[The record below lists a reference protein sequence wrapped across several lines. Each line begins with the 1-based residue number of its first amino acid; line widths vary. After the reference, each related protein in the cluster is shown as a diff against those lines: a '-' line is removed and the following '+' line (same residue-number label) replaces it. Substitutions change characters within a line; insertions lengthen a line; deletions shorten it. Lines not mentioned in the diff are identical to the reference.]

1 MRKGISFLVIIS
13 VMLIGVCSAGA
24 GEVALIDMKR
34 VILQSDAGKAAGLDL
49 QNFIEGK
56 KVQRQEMEGKLQKM
70 QADLKKQAPVL
81 TESAYKEKEL
91 AYQKEYRDY
100 KRFIEDTNAEMKLKD
115 QELSQKLIPE
125 VLKVAE
131 TVGKKGGYVCIMD
144 IGSGGIVYFSREH
157 DITKQVIEE
166 YNRVYKAKK

>member
-1 MRKGISFLVIIS
+1 MRKGISFLVVIS
-13 VMLIGVCSAGA
+13 VILLGAYSAGA
-24 GEVALIDMKR
+24 GEIGLIDMKK

-49 QNFIEGK
+49 KGFIEGK
-56 KVQRQEMEGKLQKM
+56 KVQRQELEGQLQKM
-70 QADLKKQAPVL
+70 QADLKKQVSVL
-81 TESAYKEKEL
+81 PETAYKEKEL

-115 QELSQKLIPE
+115 QELSRKLIPE

-144 IGSGGIVYFSREH
+144 IGSGGIVYYSKEN
-157 DITKQVIEE
+157 DITSKVVEE

>member
-1 MRKGISFLVIIS
+1 MVVSFILMGI
-13 VMLIGVCSAGA
+13 CSAGA
-24 GEVALIDMKR
+24 GEVGLIDMKN

-49 QNFIEGK
+49 QKFIEGK
-56 KVQRQEMEGKLQKM
+56 KAQRQEIEGQLQKM
-70 QADLKKQAPVL
+70 QEDLKKQAPVL

-125 VLKVAE
+125 VISVAN
-131 TVGKKGGYVCIMD
+131 TIGKKGGYVCILD
-144 IGSGGIVYFSREH
+144 IGSGGIVYYSKK
-157 DITKQVIEE
+157 DDLTKQVVEE